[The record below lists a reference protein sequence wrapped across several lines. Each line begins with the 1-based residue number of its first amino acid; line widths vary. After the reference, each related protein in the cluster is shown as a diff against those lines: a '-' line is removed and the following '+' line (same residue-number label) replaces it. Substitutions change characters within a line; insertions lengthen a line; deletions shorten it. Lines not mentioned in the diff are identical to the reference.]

1 MSRQQRLAPW
11 QERNAVL
18 AEMGCSFRLRLTSQ
32 SPIYYV
38 RAVEA
43 FPDGTLIKSSGIH
56 ADDLDALN
64 RAFRFCLELEET
76 PSLIERKTSKIGSAE
91 ELTGWTALTLRLKEH
106 LTRRGTSIHTD
117 YARHIR
123 ELQAFRGGVSAEAV
137 KRWVLRAPFD
147 SRERLRRVTTAR
159 RLFEIG
165 VGIDRDWLDRTRA
178 ESTFNGDKILDPR
191 DLPTDEQVVGFIDSL
206 HDGPWKTAM
215 GLIATYGLR
224 NHEVFRLESRP
235 DAKGWIEIAAN
246 SKTGYR
252 PVMPA
257 HPEWIE
263 RWRLRSGDITEF
275 VPESTHRELG
285 SKVSTFFSRWKHLA
299 QWSSPSSYDLRHAYA
314 ARLHTHKAYSHVR
327 TEDAAQLMGHG
338 VDVHKKTYL
347 KWCKKEDLKRRMQ
360 ERLKQEEEIPDYR
373 QKASKCE
380 AKQTR
385 PATQSP

>member
-11 QERNAVL
+11 QERNHVL
-18 AEMGCSFRLRLTSQ
+18 AEMGCRFRLRLTSQ

-38 RAVEA
+38 RATQPFA
-43 FPDGTLIKSSGIH
+43 DGTKIKSTCIDSRES
-56 ADDLDALN
+56 DALN

-76 PSLIERKTSKIGSAE
+76 PSLIERKPSQAGNLE
-91 ELTGWTALTLRLKEH
+91 ELTGWSALTFRLKEH
-106 LTRRGTSIHTD
+106 LTRRGTTIHTD

-123 ELQAFRGGVSAEAV
+123 ELQALKGSVSPEAI
-137 KRWVLRAPFD
+137 KRWVLRAPYD

-159 RLFEIG
+159 RLYEIG
-165 VGIDRDWLDRTRA
+165 MGIERDWLDRTRA
-178 ESTFNGDKILDPR
+178 ESTFSANKILDPR
-191 DLPTDEQVVGFIDSL
+191 DLPSDEQVISFVDSL
-206 HDGPWKTAM
+206 NDGAWKTAM

-235 DAKGWIEIAAN
+235 DAKGWIEISGN

-263 RWRLRSGDITEF
+263 RWNLRAGELPEF
-275 VPESTHRELG
+275 VAESSHRELG
-285 SKVSTFFSRWKHLA
+285 SKVSTFFTRWKHLA
-299 QWSSPSSYDLRHAYA
+299 LWSSPSCYDLRHSYA
-314 ARLHTHKAYSHVR
+314 ARLHTHEAFSHVR

-347 KWCKKEDLKRRMQ
+347 KWCKKEDLKRSIQ
-360 ERLKQEEEIPDYR
+360 DRL
-373 QKASKCE
+373 
-380 AKQTR
+380 T
-385 PATQSP
+385 